1 MFDSQKLTFEKFM
14 LSYKHGIY
22 VFTEDSC
29 QICHDYKKT
38 IEHINNP
45 NLYFVEVLDEHDR
58 KAAYEMMQRAAFPM
72 TACWKDNEVQYVRLG
87 QLFDLQLQE
96 IYASL
101 QEFGDSALSQ
111 EEIDKRVKAINT
123 RCKLSYYVFPP
134 SCADDVKT
142 KLMEKAIDYN
152 ELPIDV
158 DSVVPTLSFE
168 QRVHLISGNY
178 AFAKLIIFKDEDT
191 NIYSDIGQAAI
202 IGYTNTNKDA
212 KFEIRKIADVLG
224 ENNAAD
230 SSNS

>member
-38 IEHINNP
+38 IEHINNA
-45 NLYFVEVLDEHDR
+45 NMYFVEVLDDHDR
-58 KAAYEMMQRAAFPM
+58 KAAYQMMQRAAFPM
-72 TACWKDNEVQYVRLG
+72 TACWKDNELQYVRLG

-101 QEFGDSALSQ
+101 NEFGDTALPQ
-111 EEIDKRVKAINT
+111 EEIDRRIKAINT
-123 RCKLSYYVFPP
+123 RCKLTYYILPP
-134 SCADDVKT
+134 DCDQETRT
-142 KLMEKAIDYN
+142 KIMEKSVDNN
-152 ELPIDV
+152 EFAVDI

-168 QRVHLISGNY
+168 QRVHLIEGNY
-178 AFAKLIIFKDEDT
+178 AFAKLVIFKDDNT
-191 NIYSDIGQAAI
+191 NIYSDLGQAAI
-202 IGYTNTNKDA
+202 IGYTNTSKNT
-212 KFEIRKIADVLG
+212 KFEIRKIKDVLG